1 MINDLPFYVPAVFVP
16 TVFLTVGIL
25 FYALRRRN
33 LLLTTPGKITVAAI
47 FLWMLVT
54 ATLAVSGFYQYTA
67 AVPPR
72 VFLFGALPPLL
83 LIIFLFIFFR
93 QNFLAEI
100 PLETLTLLH
109 VIRIPV
115 EIVLYWLAHFGW
127 VSPLMTFA
135 GWNFDILSGISAP
148 VIYWLVFRRG
158 QINRPLLISWNVAA
172 LILLITIVSIAV
184 LAFPSPLQKLSPEQP
199 NRAVMYFPYIWL
211 PALVVPAVL
220 FAHVV
225 SLWKLLAGKTD

>member
-1 MINDLPFYVPAVFVP
+1 MIADLPFYVPAVFVP

-33 LLLTTPGKITVAAI
+33 LLMTTPGKITVAAI
-47 FLWMLVT
+47 FLWMLIT
-54 ATLAVSGFYQYTA
+54 AALAVSEFYQYTA

-83 LIIFLFIFFR
+83 LIVFLFIFFR
-93 QNFLAEI
+93 ENFLTEI

-115 EIVLYWLAHFGW
+115 EIVLYWLFQNDW

-148 VIYWLVFRRG
+148 IVYWLAFRRG
-158 QINRPLLISWNVAA
+158 VENRPLLIGWNVAA
-172 LILLITIVSIAV
+172 LILLVTIVTIAV
-184 LAFPSPLQKLSPEQP
+184 LSFPSPLQTLSHEQP
-199 NRAVMYFPYIWL
+199 NGAVMYFPYIWL
-211 PALVVPAVL
+211 PAIVVPTVF

-225 SLWKLLAGKTD
+225 SLWKLFKE